1 MNITIGKFPGSSIRP
16 IVLPEGSKVKDALAA
31 AGLDSSGF
39 DIRINGAAGTA
50 ETVLMEGQAVLLT
63 QKIKSN

>member
-16 IVLPEGSKVKDALAA
+16 LNLPEGKTVADALAA
-31 AGLDSSGF
+31 AGIDASGF
-39 DIRINGAAGTA
+39 DIRINGSVGALG
-50 ETVLMEGQAVLLT
+50 TVLMEGNAVLLT